1 MTRVLSPF
9 SAALT
14 EEMALQP
21 KGTVLG
27 WRAIS
32 SDCLCSETQLHQFI
46 INAELF
52 GTKTTGLPF
61 IFWLCIVFC
70 VCVFFFFI
78 QDDPFTYRQLSTRLY
93 LSHLET
99 ESQEDIQ
106 EETEVSQDADRGDI
120 LCHLF
125 SKRLAPHSL
134 LPEPSRDNI
143 KQRKDRSEACGC
155 RRQVRVEIKHLQLL
169 SGWIESYRAK
179 Q

>member
-1 MTRVLSPF
+1 M
-9 SAALT
+9 
-14 EEMALQP
+14 
-21 KGTVLG
+21 KGNL
-27 WRAIS
+27 
-32 SDCLCSETQLHQFI
+32 
-46 INAELF
+46 
-52 GTKTTGLPF
+52 
-61 IFWLCIVFC
+61 FWLLVLRNTITPIYYKRRVIWDKDNWAAFYLLVVHCFLC
-70 VCVFFFFI
+70 VCVFFFF

-143 KQRKDRSEACGC
+143 KQRKDRSEVCGC